1 MPYTNIAPIFCYFCR
16 MEKIKQLQR
25 EFTAFVDTVE
35 FVKEPKGLY
44 EPIAY
49 TVLQKGKR
57 LRPMLCLL
65 ANDMFGGDFEDAK
78 YPALGLE
85 TGHNFSLIHDDIMDQ
100 APLRRGMETVYKKW
114 NTNTAILSGDVAL
127 MMANQFV
134 MRTSKPVE
142 AATLFNKVMIEI
154 GEGQQYDMNFETQR
168 VVTIPEYLEMIRL
181 KTAVL
186 LASSLQMGAIIAGAD
201 KEDQQSLYDF
211 GIALGMAFQLQDDI
225 LDCYSDVA
233 VFGKVTGG
241 DIVENKKT
249 LMYLKALELALAA
262 DRERLEALFS
272 GEVAINPQKKID
284 EVISLYDQLHVR
296 EAVEELMVDYF
307 RQASA
312 CLDAVKLPEERKVH
326 LRCYADLL
334 SGREK

>member
-1 MPYTNIAPIFCYFCR
+1 
-16 MEKIKQLQR
+16 MEKIKQLQH
-25 EFTAFVDTVE
+25 EFAAFIDTVE

-65 ANDMFGGDFEDAK
+65 ANDMFGGNFEDAK

-114 NTNTAILSGDVAL
+114 DTNTAILSGDVTL
-127 MMANQFV
+127 MLATQF
-134 MRTSKPVE
+134 MLHTSKPVE
-142 AATLFNKVMIEI
+142 AVSLFNKVMIEI

-186 LASSLQMGAIIAGAD
+186 LATSLQIGAVIAGAD
-201 KEDQQSLYDF
+201 EEDQRNLYDF
-211 GIALGMAFQLQDDI
+211 GIAMGMAFQLQDDI

-249 LMYLKALELALAA
+249 LMYLKALEMAQAA
-262 DRERLEALFS
+262 DREWLEALFS
-272 GEVAINPQKKID
+272 GEVAINPQRKID
-284 EVISLYDQLHVR
+284 EVIALYDQLHVR
-296 EAVEELMVDYF
+296 EAVEALMADYF

-312 CLDAVKLPEERKVH
+312 YLDAVKLPEERKVH
-326 LRCYADLL
+326 LRHYADLL

>member
-1 MPYTNIAPIFCYFCR
+1 
-16 MEKIKQLQR
+16 ME
-25 EFTAFVDTVE
+25 FAAFMESVE
-35 FVKEPKGLY
+35 FVKEPRGLY

-57 LRPMLCLL
+57 LRPMLCVL

-100 APLRRGMETVYKKW
+100 APLRRGKETVYKKW

-142 AATLFNKVMIEI
+142 AASLFNKVMIEI

-186 LASSLQMGAIIAGAD
+186 LATSLQMGAVIAGAD
-201 KEDQQSLYDF
+201 KEDQKNLYDF
-211 GIALGMAFQLQDDI
+211 GIAMGMAFQLQDDI
-225 LDCYSDVA
+225 LDCYSDVS

-249 LMYLKALELALAA
+249 MMYLKALEMAPMEQK
-262 DRERLEALFS
+262 ERLKLLFS
-272 GEVAINPQKKID
+272 GEIDINPQRKVD
-284 EVISLYDQLHVR
+284 EVISIYDELHVK
-296 EAVEELMVDYF
+296 EEVEQLMAAYF
-307 RQASA
+307 RQAEV
-312 CLDAVKLPEERKVH
+312 CLDAVKVSEERKLP
-326 LRCYADLL
+326 LRKYAEML
-334 SGREK
+334 SRRDK

>member
-1 MPYTNIAPIFCYFCR
+1 

-25 EFTAFVDTVE
+25 EFTEFMDSVE

-65 ANDMFGGDFEDAK
+65 ANDLFGGSFDDAK
-78 YPALGLE
+78 YPALALE

-142 AATLFNKVMIEI
+142 AAALFNKVMIEI
-154 GEGQQYDMNFETQR
+154 GEGQQYDMNFETQP
-168 VVTIPEYLEMIRL
+168 VVSIPEYLEMIRL

-186 LASSLQMGAIIAGAD
+186 LASSLKMGAIIAGAS
-201 KEDQQSLYDF
+201 EDDQNRLYDF
-211 GIALGMAFQLQDDI
+211 GIAIGMAFQLQDDI
-225 LDCYSDVA
+225 LDCYSDAA
-233 VFGKVTGG
+233 VFGKVKGG

-249 LMYLKALELALAA
+249 LMYLKALELASAA

-272 GEVAINPQKKID
+272 GDVNINPQRKID
-284 EVISLYDQLHVR
+284 EVIALYDKLQVR
-296 EAVEELMVDYF
+296 EAVEHLMADYE
-307 RQASA
+307 RQAAA
-312 CLDAVKLPEERKVH
+312 CLDAVSLPEDRKCH
-326 LRCYADLL
+326 LRTYVGML
-334 SGREK
+334 SGRNR

>member
-1 MPYTNIAPIFCYFCR
+1 
-16 MEKIKQLQR
+16 MEKIKQLQS
-25 EFTAFVDTVE
+25 EFNTFINSVE
-35 FVKEPKGLY
+35 FVKEPRGLY

-49 TVLQKGKR
+49 TLLQKGKR

-114 NTNTAILSGDVAL
+114 NTNTAILSGDVTL

-186 LASSLQMGAIIAGAD
+186 LATSLQMGAVIAGAD
-201 KEDQQSLYDF
+201 EEDQKNLYDF

-249 LMYLKALELALAA
+249 LMYLKALELASTA

-272 GEVAINPQKKID
+272 GEIAINPQKKID
-284 EVISLYDQLHVR
+284 EVIALYDKLHVK
-296 EAVEELMVDYF
+296 EAVELLMGDYF

-312 CLDAVKLPEERKVH
+312 SLDAVKLPEERKTY
-326 LRCYADLL
+326 LRHYADLL